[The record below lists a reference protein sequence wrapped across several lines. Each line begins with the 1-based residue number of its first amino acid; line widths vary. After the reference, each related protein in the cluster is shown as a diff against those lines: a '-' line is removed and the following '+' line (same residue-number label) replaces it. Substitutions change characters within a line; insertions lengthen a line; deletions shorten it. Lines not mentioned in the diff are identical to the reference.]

1 LSQALL
7 LLSDWYGDPSLA
19 PEEKREVDTLLG
31 QLAGSVI
38 YSTEHRLE
46 PPYLVQ
52 AGQRLEDIA
61 KKYDV
66 PWQLLA
72 KINGIASPDQ
82 LQPGRKL
89 KVVRGPF
96 SALIDLGNRSLT
108 VMLARRYAGKF
119 PIDIAPAV
127 TVEEGE
133 WKVEQK
139 LVTPGNLNLAAA
151 PSTGRRESGPT
162 EEQSLILT
170 NTASKTG
177 QIAILRGSGMATSSV
192 ATEPKNRV
200 IRMKTADVRDVF
212 DILSVGSSVTIRR

>member
-1 LSQALL
+1 
-7 LLSDWYGDPSLA
+7 
-19 PEEKREVDTLLG
+19 
-31 QLAGSVI
+31 VI

-61 KKYDV
+61 KQYDV

-151 PSTGRRESGPT
+151 PSTGRSESGPT